1 MAAAASIMRRHFSH
15 ALASCFSP
23 RWTADSAGVA
33 GVNKSICI
41 TQGPH
46 AQGHQARLR
55 VVQAFR
61 LPHGRQR
68 HVRRSQSKSTQGFGE
83 RSICP
88 LVREW
93 VLAIS
98 RTHACT
104 PVKKS
109 DARQRGT
116 VTRSY
121 SCPCSAPPRPTTT
134 HTPQDN
140 SPALTNSHTLTLRAD
155 ALHKIRWGLWAE
167 GYEGR
172 VVPVC

>member
-1 MAAAASIMRRHFSH
+1 MAAADSIMRRHFSH
-15 ALASCFSP
+15 ALASRFSP
-23 RWTADSAGVA
+23 RWAADSAGVA
-33 GVNKSICI
+33 GVKSTCI

-83 RSICP
+83 RSISP

-93 VLAIS
+93 VLTIS

-104 PVKKS
+104 PAKKS
-109 DARQRGT
+109 GEKNMMGTFDGTHARHAAWDSHAVVQLPMQ
-116 VTRSY
+116 
-121 SCPCSAPPRPTTT
+121 CPTPPKLPYPAPQLPTPHRTT
-134 HTPQDN
+134 HQL
-140 SPALTNSHTLTLRAD
+140 SQTLTLS
-155 ALHKIRWGLWAE
+155 
-167 GYEGR
+167 
-172 VVPVC
+172 P